1 MEILLVRYAPRRVA
15 TGFNHIRHRLVGK
28 GKGDCYDASS
38 VCCEFLSRR
47 ERIVAE
53 GVVKEFASQP
63 MAVRAKLRY
72 EPPSFIF
79 QPVRTRLHDSLL
91 LEVSSWP
98 RVLSV
103 VAPIG
108 YGKTV
113 LMSELYSRL
122 EQADRPVFWVG
133 LDDRDAD
140 LERVL
145 GAIESCL
152 GHVSSDVVLPPVLLP
167 GYGSVEHRVEALL
180 ETLSRLPAGSVLFID
195 NLNSCTD
202 PALACLLDALIFRA
216 PSSVR
221 FVWSSS
227 VRLPFN
233 YARAKLQGLV
243 HQIGFTDLSLN
254 RDEARQLL
262 GQDIGEQIGSLGIDA
277 LLQQTEGWPAAI
289 RMAQI
294 VLADSDQPLLALE
307 SFSGSDEDIAALL
320 NRHVLQ
326 TFSPELKAFILSL
339 APLRVF
345 TADLARAASGNE
357 RAEEHIDF
365 LLRKNVFIISL
376 DRQRKWYRLHG
387 LFRTYLQGEAERH
400 LTVLERKDALCRA
413 AVWCERV
420 GEWRDAIEYALAA
433 EAGEVASRIL
443 EQTAI
448 LFVRDQGDIQQYIR
462 WLEALQGK
470 GVPIGWEAHYWYVWA
485 LIFSRRYDY
494 GRQQHQR
501 LSERMCRQMATGV
514 LPPENMPQRMAHL
527 RICIGLFTDDMTDA
541 RQRADQWLTTETT
554 GDPFNVASISCM
566 KSICLTS
573 AFQFAEAR
581 HAMQVAEPI
590 LQQVQ
595 SAYSTGWANLINATL
610 LSYQGDYR
618 AAYAGLTLSLNK
630 IRTELGDDAG
640 ICGTTALVTA
650 QCAIEM
656 GLDAEA
662 RDYLALGLRT
672 AHSHGLVDTA
682 ASGFDAAIKL
692 WTGADDELVALSKLR
707 EIATSYPPR
716 LSWMLSCHLIRR
728 LLHLERPHEAM
739 LEAER
744 LGLETAGPDAPAVA
758 RYQDLF
764 EATEIDLAIASGDLK
779 RARRLIGDVQARAS
793 KEGRVARQLELILAQ
808 ARIEA
813 RMDHPG
819 QARKSIAL
827 AVGKAARRR
836 IVRPFIDHAGLI
848 AELINH
854 GKSSA
859 WSLPIGE
866 ERDFFDAICRHP
878 AIAERLDANR
888 PNNRS
893 FDPGMVDMPTK
904 REIGILHLM
913 DLGLSNQQVA
923 DHEHVSVTTIKWHL
937 QNMYRKLGVNNRAA
951 ALARARALGLLTR

>member
-1 MEILLVRYAPRRVA
+1 M
-15 TGFNHIRHRLVGK
+15 
-28 GKGDCYDASS
+28 
-38 VCCEFLSRR
+38 
-47 ERIVAE
+47 AE
-53 GVVKEFASQP
+53 EGWSEFASQP
-63 MAVRAKLRY
+63 MAARAKLRY

-79 QPVRTRLHDSLL
+79 QPVRTRLLDSLL
-91 LEVSSWP
+91 LEMSSWP
-98 RVLSV
+98 RGLSI

-122 EQADRPVFWVG
+122 KLADRPVFWVG

-145 GAIESCL
+145 ATIESCL
-152 GHVSSDVVLPPVLLP
+152 GHASNDAVLPSVLLP
-167 GYGSVEHRVEALL
+167 GYGTVERRVEALL
-180 ETLSRLPAGSVLFID
+180 ETLSRLPAGATLFID

-216 PSSVR
+216 PSFVR

-243 HQIGFTDLSLN
+243 HQIGFADLSLN
-254 RDEARQLL
+254 RAEAHQLL
-262 GQDIGEQIGSLGIDA
+262 GREIGEQIGSLGIDA

-289 RMAQI
+289 RLAQI
-294 VLADSDQPLLALE
+294 VLADADQPLLALE

-326 TFSPELKAFILSL
+326 TFSPELKAFMLHL

-345 TADLARAASGNE
+345 TADLARAATANE

-365 LLRKNVFIISL
+365 LLRKNVFIIPL

-387 LFRTYLQGEAERH
+387 LFQAYLRDEAGRN
-400 LTVLERKDALCRA
+400 LSPLERKDALCRA
-413 AVWCERV
+413 AGWCERV

-433 EAGEVASRIL
+433 DAGEIASRIL

-448 LFVRDQGDIQQYIR
+448 LFVRDRGDIQQYIR
-462 WLEALQGK
+462 WIEALQRK
-470 GVPIGWEAHYWYVWA
+470 EVAIGWETHYWYVWA

-501 LSERMCRQMATGV
+501 LSAHMLSQAATEDP
-514 LPPENMPQRMAHL
+514 PPEDMPQRMAHL
-527 RICIGLFTDDMTDA
+527 RICIGLFTDDMADV
-541 RQRADQWLTTETT
+541 RQRADQWLATETT

-566 KSICLTS
+566 KSICLAS
-573 AFQFAEAR
+573 AFKFADAR
-581 HAMQVAEPI
+581 HTMQVAEPI

-595 SAYSTGWANLINATL
+595 SAYSIGWANLINATL
-610 LSYQGDYR
+610 LVYQGDYS
-618 AAYAGLTLSLNK
+618 AAYAGLTGSLNR
-630 IRTELGDDAG
+630 IRAELGDDAG

-650 QCAIEM
+650 QCAVEM

-662 RDYLALGLRT
+662 REYLALGLRT

-692 WTGADDELVALSKLR
+692 WTGDGNEPVALRKLR
-707 EIATSYPPR
+707 EIAASYPPR

-728 LLHLERPHEAM
+728 LSCLERPDEAM
-739 LEAER
+739 AEAER
-744 LGLETAGPDAPAVA
+744 LKLEAGDLHAPAVA

-764 EATEIDLAIASGDLK
+764 AATEIDLGIGSGDLK
-779 RARRLIGDVQARAS
+779 RASRLIADALARANN
-793 KEGRVARQLELILAQ
+793 EGRVARQVELILAR
-808 ARIEA
+808 ARIEKS
-813 RMDHPG
+813 MDKPNP
-819 QARKSIAL
+819 ARKEIAL
-827 AVGKAARRR
+827 AVSKAARRR
-836 IVRPFIDHAGLI
+836 IVRPFIDQAKLI
-848 AELINH
+848 ADLINH

-859 WSLPIGE
+859 WSFPIGE
-866 ERDFFDAICRHP
+866 ERDFFDEICRHP
-878 AIAERLDANR
+878 AIAELLDENR
-888 PNNRS
+888 PKNRN

-904 REIGILHLM
+904 REIGILNLM

-951 ALARARALGLLTR
+951 ALARARALGLLAK